1 MPHFRRH
8 AKVGGNCSPAIQSQ
22 RKSALMGLRCCRREP
37 AEAEAEAEAAVGAA
51 VEVVVVAAAGVAAAG

>member
-37 AEAEAEAEAAVGAA
+37 AEAEAEAAVGAA